1 MSQQNRHHEELEALL
16 AGVVEGELSAQQ
28 TARLEALL
36 HDDPAQRE
44 FYVRFMITHALL
56 RWSHPG
62 VGSNA
67 KKETA
72 AAGQSSALP
81 ASALPITDQPILD
94 TGATPTVPGAAPT
107 SLGTSGLGGSLF
119 SYPVIFGFVL
129 LLAIAAAAVL
139 PQYFKAGPVAPSSPT
154 DVAVHTE
161 VPGNSAIVKA
171 EIAAVAKMTAGENC
185 QWGESTPGL
194 RIGDGISIGQSLNL
208 VSGVAEFTFDIG
220 ARVIVQSPAS
230 FSVDSSK
237 SIRMQSGK
245 LTAEIT
251 KAQAR
256 GFEVLTPEATFV
268 DQGTEF
274 GVEVAPGG
282 SSRVHVFKGEV
293 DLALSNKS
301 GTALPTHRLLANSGA
316 RLEADASH
324 VTLVED
330 TGESFVRSMD
340 QAGRDLHTVAYWRF
354 EDHPVGT
361 LLPDTKSNTS
371 VTRATVDSSFN
382 GNDLFTYFRFTR
394 PVFSEDVPSATVSQ
408 TGKANRTCLDN
419 TEFPGPVST
428 RDVYTYS
435 KFSHASPIDIQRIS
449 PAEWTIEASV
459 KVLELG
465 RVETFVGRDGSA
477 DVHANATPPLA
488 FQITAEGHP
497 VIRFLDV
504 ENRVHEAAASDFTLD
519 PERWYHMAA
528 VSDGRELRLYV
539 NSLDGHGYRLLA
551 TDALPHDEQT
561 ALGTGGPEAVWTL
574 GRGKAV
580 NGVPGQWFKG
590 WIDEVRISDIALEP
604 TSFLFA
610 EKNTNSTPQDVQASF
625 DAAGTSGA
633 VSKNK

>member
-1 MSQQNRHHEELEALL
+1 MSEQNRHHEELEALL
-16 AGVVEGELSAQQ
+16 AGVVEGELSAEQ
-28 TARLEALL
+28 TKRLEALL
-36 HDDPAQRE
+36 HDDPTQRE

-56 RWSHPG
+56 RWSHAG

-72 AAGQSSALP
+72 AAGQTSALP

-94 TGATPTVPGAAPT
+94 AGTIPTIPGAAPT
-107 SLGTSGLGGSLF
+107 SIGHRWLGRKRVFLSGHFWVFAALSRHVRGR
-119 SYPVIFGFVL
+119 IATVL
-129 LLAIAAAAVL
+129 HGRPAA
-139 PQYFKAGPVAPSSPT
+139 PGNPT
-154 DVAVHTE
+154 DVAVQPE
-161 VPGNSAIVKA
+161 ISVNPAVVKA

-185 QWGESTPGL
+185 QWGDSTPGL

-361 LLPDTKSNTS
+361 LLPDTKFEYVGHTGHGRFVVQRQRFVYVFPFHSAR
-371 VTRATVDSSFN
+371 VFRRRALGHGAANGLSRTARALITPSFP
-382 GNDLFTYFRFTR
+382 GRFRRAMFTR
-394 PVFSEDVPSATVSQ
+394 IRRSATPRRSISSGSVPRS
-408 TGKANRTCLDN
+408 GR
-419 TEFPGPVST
+419 
-428 RDVYTYS
+428 S
-435 KFSHASPIDIQRIS
+435 K
-449 PAEWTIEASV
+449 
-459 KVLELG
+459 
-465 RVETFVGRDGSA
+465 
-477 DVHANATPPLA
+477 
-488 FQITAEGHP
+488 
-497 VIRFLDV
+497 
-504 ENRVHEAAASDFTLD
+504 
-519 PERWYHMAA
+519 
-528 VSDGRELRLYV
+528 LR
-539 NSLDGHGYRLLA
+539 
-551 TDALPHDEQT
+551 
-561 ALGTGGPEAVWTL
+561 
-574 GRGKAV
+574 
-580 NGVPGQWFKG
+580 
-590 WIDEVRISDIALEP
+590 
-604 TSFLFA
+604 
-610 EKNTNSTPQDVQASF
+610 
-625 DAAGTSGA
+625 
-633 VSKNK
+633 